1 MASPRQARSASPR
14 RKRPVAIL
22 KQFSNCGIQIPKR
35 NEVLGYLAEHRQLS
49 RLLPGICA
57 QVRRVFGPNVE
68 LSLELYRDPE
78 VDDRYLTL
86 YVRQQAYD
94 TEIMDRIETV
104 SRQFNGRLEKISG
117 YLLLTTD
124 FHRPRINHAV

>member
-1 MASPRQARSASPR
+1 MTSARQVRSAT
-14 RKRPVAIL
+14 RKRKKPVSIL
-22 KQFSNCGIQIPKR
+22 KQLSSYGIQIPRR
-35 NEVLGYLAEHRQLS
+35 NEVLGYLAQHIQLG
-49 RLLPGICA
+49 RLLPEVCA
-57 QVRRVFGPNVE
+57 QVRQAFGSNVE

-78 VDDRYLTL
+78 IDDRYLTL

-104 SRQFNGRLEKISG
+104 SRQFNGRLERVAG

>member
-1 MASPRQARSASPR
+1 MASARQVRSASPR
-14 RKRPVAIL
+14 RKRPVPIL
-22 KQFSNCGIQIPKR
+22 KQFSIYAVQIPKR
-35 NEVLGYLAEHRQLS
+35 NEVLGYLTEHRQLG
-49 RLLPGICA
+49 RLLPEVCS
-57 QVRRVFGPNVE
+57 QVRRAFGPNVE